1 MKILFIGVFTNPHS
15 TNVSQARGFKSIGC
29 EVYEYDYRH
38 RLSMLQNNVHN
49 RDEEL
54 IRLIHSFNPDITVF
68 SKCNNMNY
76 RVVDEAN
83 KVGKTVLW
91 YMDATNNFNSE
102 LQYKIKKSTI
112 AIHGIPGVVEHSLKY
127 NTNSI
132 FIDQCPDSEMNF
144 MLENFTY
151 KHNVTFIG
159 QIGGEPTHSDRRRYL
174 NNVGFKHFNGV
185 YGLEHNKIVNE
196 SKINLNFSH
205 TDGTGASVRIYK
217 ILASGGFLM
226 TTPWIGEYMEK
237 SFTIDKDFVI
247 FRNENE
253 LKEKIDFY
261 LNNENKRNEIR
272 LNGYNT
278 VQQYLPTNWAKKIV
292 DSVDK
297 V

>member
-15 TNVSQARGFKSIGC
+15 TNVSQSSGFKSIGC
-29 EVYEYDYRH
+29 EVYEYDYRY
-38 RLSMLQNNVHN
+38 RLSMLRNNVHN

-54 IRLIHSFNPDITVF
+54 IRLIHSYKPDITLF
-68 SKCNNMNY
+68 SKCNNMNG

-83 KVGKTVLW
+83 KVGKTILW
-91 YMDATNNFNSE
+91 YMDATNNFDSE

-112 AIHGIPGVVEHSLKY
+112 AVHGIPGVVEHSLKH
-127 NTNSI
+127 NPNSI
-132 FIDQCPDSEMNF
+132 FIDQCPDSKMNF
-144 MLENFTY
+144 MLEEFDY
-151 KHNVTFIG
+151 KYNTTFIG

-205 TDGTGASVRIYK
+205 TDGTGASVRVYK

-226 TTPWIGEYMEK
+226 TTPWVGEYMEK

-247 FRNENE
+247 FKNENE

-278 VQQYLPTNWAKKIV
+278 VQQYLPNNWAKKIV
-292 DSVDK
+292 DSVNK